1 MLINLSN
8 HPSSSWSDKQLSAA
22 HDLYEEITDIPF
34 PPISADSS
42 RDRIM
47 CIADGLVEKILCM
60 KPDAVMCQGE
70 FTLTYAV
77 VSRLKQ
83 RGIKVISAC
92 SDRVAEE
99 LILPDGTIEKTAIF
113 DFVQFRE
120 Y

>member
-8 HPSSSWSDKQLSAA
+8 HPSQSWSGKQFSAA
-22 HDLYEEITDIPF
+22 HELYGEITDMPF
-34 PPISADSS
+34 PAVSAGLCYDEVQTV
-42 RDRIM
+42 
-47 CIADGLVEKILCM
+47 ADELIKKILSI

-83 RGIKVISAC
+83 RGITVISAC
-92 SDRVAEE
+92 SERVAEE
-99 LILPDGTIEKTAIF
+99 KLLPDGRSEKVMIF

>member
-8 HPSSSWSDKQLSAA
+8 HPSQSWSEKQLSAA
-22 HDLYEEITDIPF
+22 HELYGEITDIPF
-34 PPISADSS
+34 PAVSAGLCYDE
-42 RDRIM
+42 IQTV
-47 CIADGLVEKILCM
+47 ADELIKKILSI

-83 RGIKVISAC
+83 RGITVISAC
-92 SDRVAEE
+92 SDRVAKEM
-99 LILPDGTIEKTAIF
+99 ILPDGKSEKIAVF